1 MSPELNL
8 NLLSDGFIDNLI
20 QDLRIANCVDGASSN
35 FTKREM
41 IQMFV
46 RQNPQA
52 RRMISQLILKQ
63 IGLTRTDVV
72 HCPIASFGN
81 FNTTCMS
88 NHHKSSIRKNTQA
101 ARIPKGPGS
110 EVSHLSTSLIESSKP
125 SFIIHP
131 EECAAFSKSSPV
143 RWLPDHC
150 WNSMTDLQKND
161 FFQHIS
167 LSSKMTCPI
176 LFDPKCFGM
185 LGQCMDR
192 AVVGHGPRQIL
203 VLVGIHGNEPCGV
216 EAAKLI
222 LQRQQVLCISDGAA
236 AWGGIT
242 AQDLASARPCNKDED
257 CENESSLRWFP
268 LAELYDKVTV
278 EFLVGNPKALECNQR
293 FLKRNLNRLFEVEK
307 LCNDVEAEIEGYQ
320 YELQRARIVAESI
333 QESNV
338 ILDIHSCSS
347 DSPPFALPSSID
359 VSEELA
365 ASLPVKYVIESLVH
379 NTAGGGTTLDFALS
393 KQIPGVCV
401 ECGKHGKKILVRCF
415 LHL

>member
-1 MSPELNL
+1 
-8 NLLSDGFIDNLI
+8 
-20 QDLRIANCVDGASSN
+20 
-35 FTKREM
+35 
-41 IQMFV
+41 
-46 RQNPQA
+46 
-52 RRMISQLILKQ
+52 
-63 IGLTRTDVV
+63 
-72 HCPIASFGN
+72 
-81 FNTTCMS
+81 
-88 NHHKSSIRKNTQA
+88 
-101 ARIPKGPGS
+101 
-110 EVSHLSTSLIESSKP
+110 
-125 SFIIHP
+125 
-131 EECAAFSKSSPV
+131 
-143 RWLPDHC
+143 
-150 WNSMTDLQKND
+150 MTDLQKND

-333 QESNV
+333 RESNV

-401 ECGKHGKKILVRCF
+401 ECGKHDHPDAVARAVAVISKFLLVEACMDQGLERSNGHVYGCPCNLQRPHPIVMRCEGVEIVHENF
-415 LHL
+415 EWVRQFKEFEFIPYGEPVFRDDVRGLTCCTVEGGAYLVMPNKLPVLGEEALFWGVPADTQ